1 MSIITL
7 ITDYGWKDHFV
18 GILKAKLYSH
28 FPEGTIIDISHSVD
42 KFNLFEASY
51 LLDASYNH
59 FPKGSVHIM
68 TVDAAQTNENK
79 HIALLHNDHFFVG
92 ADNGVFGNLLK
103 KIKPEK
109 IVEIT
114 IHDRLHEKATDLDVF
129 AMVATHLVKGGSLN
143 VIGKEITSLKKL
155 ADLNPIIDE
164 QARFIK
170 GNVIYIDDFGN
181 CVTNI
186 SKKLIEETAKGRKYT
201 IRFSNKTIVAVKK
214 HYADFKHT
222 DSASLKNQEG
232 NSIAI
237 FNENELLEIAIYRS
251 NPNSVG
257 SASSLL
263 GLRFRDVVTVE
274 FE

>member
-18 GILKAKLYSH
+18 GILKGKLYSH
-28 FPEGTIIDISHSVD
+28 FPEGTIVDISHSVA

-68 TVDAAQTNENK
+68 TVDAAKTNENN
-79 HIALLHNDHFFVG
+79 HIALLHNGHFFVG

-129 AMVATHLVKGGSLN
+129 AMVATHLAKGGSLN
-143 VIGKEITSLKKL
+143 VIGKEISSLKKL

-186 SKKLIEETAKGRKYT
+186 SKKLIDDTAKGRKYI
-201 IRFSNKTIVAVKK
+201 IRFSNKTITAVKK
-214 HYADFKHT
+214 HYADFKNT
-222 DSASLKNQEG
+222 DSVSLKNQEG
-232 NSIAI
+232 NSMAI
-237 FNENELLEIAIYRS
+237 FNENELLEIAIYKS

-274 FE
+274 IE

>member
-18 GILKAKLYSH
+18 GILKGKLFSH
-28 FPEGTIIDISHSVD
+28 LPEGTIVDISHSVD

-79 HIALLHNDHFFVG
+79 HVALLHDGHFFVG

-103 KIKPEK
+103 K
-109 IVEIT
+109 
-114 IHDRLHEKATDLDVF
+114 DVF
-129 AMVATHLVKGGSLN
+129 AMVATHLAKGGSLN
-143 VIGKEITSLKKL
+143 VIGKESTSLKKL
-155 ADLNPIIDE
+155 ADLNPVIDE
-164 QARFIK
+164 QATSIK

-186 SKKLIEETAKGRKYT
+186 SKKLIDDTAKGRKYT
-201 IRFSNKTIVAVKK
+201 IRFSNKRIENVKK
-214 HYADFKHT
+214 HYADFKNT

-232 NSIAI
+232 NNIAI

-251 NPNSVG
+251 NPHSVG

-274 FE
+274 FK